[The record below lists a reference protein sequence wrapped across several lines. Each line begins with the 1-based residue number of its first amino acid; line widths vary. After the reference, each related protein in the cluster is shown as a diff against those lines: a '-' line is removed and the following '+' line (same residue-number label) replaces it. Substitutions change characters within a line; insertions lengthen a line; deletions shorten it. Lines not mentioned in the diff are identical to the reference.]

1 MERGWAQRW
10 HRPWRRV
17 TPRAEVDDGL
27 QERTGN
33 MEPMPPAQVGKR
45 RG

>member
-1 MERGWAQRW
+1 MAQALE
-10 HRPWRRV
+10 
-17 TPRAEVDDGL
+17 TGDTQGQVDDGL